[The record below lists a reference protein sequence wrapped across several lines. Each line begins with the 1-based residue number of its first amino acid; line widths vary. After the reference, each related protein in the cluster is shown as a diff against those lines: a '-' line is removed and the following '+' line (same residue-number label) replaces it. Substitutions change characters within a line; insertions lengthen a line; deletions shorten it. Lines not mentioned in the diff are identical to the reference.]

1 MPEVFVGAGSNIEPR
16 RHLAAGL
23 VALARQFGI
32 LRLSPVYRNS
42 PVGFD
47 GEDFLNMVVAFDT
60 GDPVEEVAAALAAIE
75 AAHGRTRAE
84 PKFSPR
90 TLDLDLLLYG
100 DLVVDAGGVQLPR
113 DEITRYPFVL
123 KPLADLAGER
133 LHPVLGRSF
142 GELWDEFDDARHP
155 LLRVAADFTTEAER

>member
-23 VALARQFGI
+23 VALARHFGI

-60 GDPVEEVAAALAAIE
+60 DETVGEVAARLAAIE
-75 AAHGRTRAE
+75 LAHGRTRTEAR
-84 PKFSPR
+84 FSPR

-100 DLVVDAGGVQLPR
+100 DLVTAAGDVQLPR

-142 GELWDEFDDARHP
+142 GELWEAFDAAGHP
-155 LLRVAADFTTEAER
+155 LVRVEADFTAEAAP